1 MTTARLENLAFDT
14 EQRHRSAH
22 VLPKLPPAADKTPQ
36 TAHGTRQ
43 QVVLKYENSGQARF
57 GVIMLRKMVDDVRRP
72 KPNGEIPANAAGL
85 PPLRELRYM
94 WQMTLA
100 QVTL

>member
-1 MTTARLENLAFDT
+1 MTTARLENLEFGT
-14 EQRHRSAH
+14 KQRHRSAH

-36 TAHGTRQ
+36 TAQGARQ

-72 KPNGEIPANAAGL
+72 KPNGEIPDYYAGH
-85 PPLRELRYM
+85 
-94 WQMTLA
+94 QKTISA
-100 QVTL
+100 